1 MICST
6 ENVIMCKLATSRTVD
21 YQFAADGT
29 DSHAVLME
37 TQEDTVKIPGTELK
51 FDKENVS

>member
-1 MICST
+1 
-6 ENVIMCKLATSRTVD
+6 MCKLATSRTVD